1 MNIVLKNAHLISPE
15 DDLDFIGDMLI
26 EEGVIKEIRKSI
38 KHSKSTESIDL
49 TGKTV
54 VPGLYDMHVHF
65 REPGQTH
72 KEDLNTGA
80 EAAANGGFTGVL
92 CMPNTSPAIDNAV
105 LLRDLVAKSK
115 DDLVDINFSVCATK
129 NRKGEELSPIL
140 SLKDAGA
147 VAITDDGSPISDPEI
162 LRRVFEYGSQ
172 TGLPVIQHCEDM
184 RLSNKGVM
192 NEGFISTVTGMR
204 GIPSAS
210 ETSVIA
216 RDIEICS
223 FVNGAHYH
231 IQHIS
236 CGGSVRLL
244 RNAKARGVSVTG
256 EACPH
261 HFILTDKHCLDY
273 DTNYKMNPP
282 LRGLEDVE
290 EILKGLSDGT
300 IDVICT
306 DHAPH
311 SEYEKSQGF
320 YDAPFGIIGLETAFG
335 LAYTYL
341 VRRDII
347 SFKELLMKMSVNPR
361 KILRLDSV
369 RVEPGAIAN
378 LSVFDLNSK
387 WTVKKSKSKSKS
399 RNTPFDGFR
408 LHGKPFMVLNKDRKF
423 FSEL

>member
-1 MNIVLKNAHLISPE
+1 LNIVLKNAHLLSPE
-15 DDLDFIGDMLI
+15 DGLDLIGDLLI

-38 KHSKSTESIDL
+38 KHSKSIESIDL

-72 KEDLNTGA
+72 KENLNTGA

-105 LLRDLVAKSK
+105 LLKDLVAKSN
-115 DDLVDINFSVCATK
+115 DNLVDINFSVCATK

-204 GIPSAS
+204 GIPSVS

-223 FVNGAHYH
+223 YVNGAHYH

-244 RNAKARGVSVTG
+244 RSAKARGVSVTG

-273 DTNYKMNPP
+273 DTNFKMNPP

-290 EILKGLSDGT
+290 EILKGLADGT

-311 SEYEKSQGF
+311 TEYEKSQGF
-320 YDAPFGIIGLETAFG
+320 YDVPFGIIGLETAFG

-347 SFKELLMKMSVNPR
+347 CFKELLMKMSVNPR
-361 KILRLDSV
+361 RILGLDDV
-369 RVEPGAIAN
+369 RIEPGVIAN
-378 LSVFDLNSK
+378 LSIFDLNSR
-387 WTVKKSKSKSKS
+387 WTVKKGKSKSKS

-408 LHGKPFMVLNKDRKF
+408 LHGKPFMVINKGKKF